1 MAPPTHRTLILRRRA
16 RLATKSAKRRVKDL
30 AEDAAGLEIV

>member
-16 RLATKSAKRRVKDL
+16 RLATESAKRRVNDL
-30 AEDAAGLEIV
+30 AEERPG